1 MHELTNTNDDETID
15 ARIDS
20 QDYKLPSTITD
31 NSLDKGLELLAVMVS
46 EARKGKE
53 KDGPAD
59 LSHTSL
65 VDQIYATDKW
75 TVVNHQFPISV
86 ITNLNDPLRFYLACW
101 VKNNF

>member
-1 MHELTNTNDDETID
+1 MHELTNTGDDETID

-20 QDYKLPSTITD
+20 QEYKLPLTITRD
-31 NSLDKGLELLAVMVS
+31 SLDKGLELLAVMVS

-65 VDQIYATDKW
+65 VSQIYARDKW
-75 TVVNHQFPISV
+75 TVVNYQFPISV
-86 ITNLNDPLRFYLACW
+86 ITNMKDPCRFYLACW
-101 VKNNF
+101 VKNNI